1 MSCEDALSEAIRV
14 ALECDT
20 SEEDCAEVIH
30 RRAAQLARLESD
42 RPWPC
47 WGARWTR
54 SRGQ

>member
-1 MSCEDALSEAIRV
+1 MSYEDALSEAIRV

-42 RPWPC
+42 EDTSGR
-47 WGARWTR
+47 
-54 SRGQ
+54 